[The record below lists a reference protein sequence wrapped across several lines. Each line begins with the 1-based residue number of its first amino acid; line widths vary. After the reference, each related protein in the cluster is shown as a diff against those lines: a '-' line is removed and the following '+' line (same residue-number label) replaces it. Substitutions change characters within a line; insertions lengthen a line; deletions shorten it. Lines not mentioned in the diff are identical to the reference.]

1 VRTAHK
7 AGWRAQV
14 GHALTAPVEQ
24 PRLWL
29 IGTLS
34 FMLRGGLVVLLLPIV
49 VLPTQVE
56 VRLMLGGNLGSS
68 GVSPGLWAAVGAATI
83 FSTGLVL
90 VVLYALAR
98 LEAAAFALL
107 ASDPELEIPVR
118 VDPATRVR
126 DLFVVQSLT
135 LIALLLAAV
144 PLAAALGQVTYEE
157 ILRPSSSGSIFDR
170 VLAQVMLPLSL
181 LAAALPIVDS
191 VSAAATRRLL
201 VGRSVGSAVA
211 GSVGAFVR
219 RPFRFVATAAVAWLA
234 LATVVV
240 ATETALGIA
249 WQATRAAFLR
259 TTSIADML
267 TSIAPLLVAVLL
279 SGVFL
284 SGLAV
289 CGYVAAFRNAL
300 WTITS
305 LRR

>member
-68 GVSPGLWAAVGAATI
+68 GFSPGLWAAVGVATI